1 MREVSALQKLVE
13 VSGKMVLTVV
23 LFALLMFTIPLIQ
36 GQPAQPELISPENS
50 ENINDNTPFMDW
62 EPVSGA
68 DNYHLQIDDDN
79 DFTSPNVDAD
89 NIQEDNYQV
98 PEDNTLPDGVYYWRV
113 RGENADGPSPWS
125 DTWIFRV
132 DTLPPSAPILVLPEN
147 NESISDNTPRLEWN
161 PVDENSKPVLYRVH
175 VSDDPQ
181 FSYDNWVSDWIT
193 AENWVVTLELPDGTW
208 YWCVEAKDNT
218 GNIGENSPWYLF
230 KVDTVPPS
238 ISDVDAKNITTSSA
252 TIEWTTD
259 EPASS
264 VVEYWM
270 NGGWRSSSD
279 SFLVTHH
286 SVSLV
291 DLSPATTY
299 PYRVK
304 STDAAGN
311 ATTSTGQ
318 EFTTESPGTETPGGS
333 ARIVLWSYDYDG
345 ENLEI
350 ELKNVG
356 DTETEVLLSLRDSN
370 GILIGVPFY
379 HEKEIGAGDV
389 KTSTFKLQENFS
401 TVKVFFEY
409 DGQQV
414 TETIPLGS
422 TTLTSPEVS
431 ISTPSPSVHVEI
443 GRTTSYQIVLTN
455 EGGEGYV
462 KFIVSELPESIDPIF
477 YDGTRVVSGVT
488 LAEEEYRTLDL
499 YLSLPSSATD
509 FELDEVIDFVVFALD
524 ENQFAEYENGT
535 SLDDLEAPS
544 LELQLTVEG
553 VAELDLS
560 LDNVFAR
567 VNAGEELHIT
577 ATVANTGALT
587 AEDVELEVTDLPYG
601 WSAFANPDTIPSID
615 PDGEVEVDVTVVLPE
630 DAAPGRY
637 EFSISASD
645 GDQEASK
652 DFEARV
658 EEVGGGSQILWILA
672 LMFVFVVVAGV
683 MVKFGRR

>member
-1 MREVSALQKLVE
+1 MQKLVE
-13 VSGKMVLTVV
+13 VSGKMVLTAA

-36 GQPAQPELISPENS
+36 GQPAQLGLISPENS

-62 EPVSGA
+62 EPASGA
-68 DNYHLQIDDDN
+68 DNYHLQIDGDDN
-79 DFTSPNVDAD
+79 FASPNVDAD
-89 NIQEDNYQV
+89 NIQEDSYQA

-113 RGENADGPSPWS
+113 RGENADGQGPWS

-132 DTLPPSAPILVLPEN
+132 DTMPPSAPILVSPEN

-161 PVDENSKPVLYRVH
+161 PVDENSKPVLYRAH

-181 FSYDNWVSDWIT
+181 FSYDNRVSDWIT
-193 AENWVVTLELPDGTW
+193 VENWVVIPELPDGTW
-208 YWCVEAKDNT
+208 YWCVEAKDNA
-218 GNIGENSPWYLF
+218 GNISENSPWYLF

-238 ISDVDAKNITTSSA
+238 ISDVEAKNITTSSA
-252 TIEWTTD
+252 TIKWTTD
-259 EPASS
+259 EPTSS
-264 VVEYWM
+264 VVEYWI
-270 NGGWRSSSD
+270 NGGWKSSSD
-279 SFLVTHH
+279 SSLVTHH
-286 SVSLV
+286 SVSLA
-291 DLSPATTY
+291 DLSPGTTY
-299 PYRVK
+299 PYRVR

-318 EFTTESPGTETPGGS
+318 QFTTESSGGS

-356 DTETEVLLSLRDSN
+356 STKTEVLLSLRDSN
-370 GILIGVPFY
+370 GALIGDPFY
-379 HEKEIGAGDV
+379 HEIKIFAGDV
-389 KTSTFKLQENFS
+389 ETSTFKLQENFS
-401 TVKVFFEY
+401 SVKAFFEY

-431 ISTPSPSVHVEI
+431 ISTSSPSVHVEI
-443 GRTTSYQIVLTN
+443 GATTSYQIILIN

-462 KFIVSELPESIDPIF
+462 EFIVSELPESIDPIF

-488 LAEEEYRTLDL
+488 LEEEGSRTLDL
-499 YLSLPSSATD
+499 YLSLPSSAKD
-509 FELDEVIDFVVFALD
+509 FELDEAIDFVVFALD

-553 VAELDLS
+553 VAELGLS

-601 WSAFANPDTIPSID
+601 WSAFANPDTISSID
-615 PDGEVEVDVTVVLPE
+615 PDEEVEVDVTVVLSD
-630 DAAPGRY
+630 DASPGRY